1 MFLCGFPNIH
11 VFFLFFFFFV
21 GHQSLQAA
29 RALTPHGN
37 AWTQGKRRTS
47 RFPILTVQGGSRR
60 YVLNREMR
68 LATPD
73 GNPHLE
79 STSRRPRGSQFVVQ
93 HVHCCRVTGWSGG
106 TKTRTNERERCTYV
120 PVRCVRPS
128 TRNENKRSS
137 AAIGAHPRTQQR
149 TAQPP
154 APPSPWA
161 DGHGCHVDAND
172 NHTGGA
178 WLRGGGGTNG
188 QRS

>member
-47 RFPILTVQGGSRR
+47 RFPILTVQSGSRR

-120 PVRCVRPS
+120 PVRPL
-128 TRNENKRSS
+128 RSPV
-137 AAIGAHPRTQQR
+137 HRRRQKQTQL
-149 TAQPP
+149 
-154 APPSPWA
+154 
-161 DGHGCHVDAND
+161 DGHRRTST
-172 NHTGGA
+172 HT
-178 WLRGGGGTNG
+178 TTHSTTS
-188 QRS
+188 RSAFPMGRRTRVPCRCK